1 MCWRE
6 GGVYDISDF
15 WVPDWISQ
23 KHESAITLN
32 CCSCGDQW
40 RLFIPTFSLPGSCAI
55 VLTDY
60 LPLYFLV
67 LNLAFFFFKSWSK
80 DGNIYFSSLA
90 WQWSV
95 CQSISW
101 PQTIFFFLFM
111 SSDVKS
117 QMFSCETKLEREKGF
132 VLPKAFKDKPMKI
145 IHVHLKEEQIRLLI
159 RFEKAESRGRTG
171 LKHWRPCSFEAK
183 RQWLCFIRNCYYGSN
198 HLMGSSILKH
208 LVAFGVRV
216 VSFLSWWTAALWRL
230 IRVAAYQRSLLR
242 LSCVLCCDWM
252 LMKHFV
258 LPHRVFT
265 CPSDTRLPIR
275 RRISGPPLSF
285 GRRSAQPSF
294 WGRSDTKPKWFVALQ
309 HAVGC
314 SCEEFQLNISVHAFQ
329 THCAQKKN
337 PCCKTRTR
345 LSSGAPILSCMS
357 NNQIG
362 VLPNYFPE
370 ISCLYFLINYVMIFF
385 KVQFLLNGRVCR
397 VGSLLLNACICL
409 L

>member
-1 MCWRE
+1 MTMICLS
-6 GGVYDISDF
+6 IN
-15 WVPDWISQ
+15 Q
-23 KHESAITLN
+23 
-32 CCSCGDQW
+32 
-40 RLFIPTFSLPGSCAI
+40 
-55 VLTDY
+55 LTAND
-60 LPLYFLV
+60 L
-67 LNLAFFFFKSWSK
+67 
-80 DGNIYFSSLA
+80 
-90 WQWSV
+90 
-95 CQSISW
+95 
-101 PQTIFFFLFM
+101 FFLFM

-132 VLPKAFKDKPMKI
+132 VLPKAFKDRPMKI

-216 VSFLSWWTAALWRL
+216 VSLLSWWTAALWRL

-309 HAVGC
+309 HTVGC

-329 THCAQKKN
+329 THCAQKK
-337 PCCKTRTR
+337 T
-345 LSSGAPILSCMS
+345 
-357 NNQIG
+357 
-362 VLPNYFPE
+362 
-370 ISCLYFLINYVMIFF
+370 
-385 KVQFLLNGRVCR
+385 LL
-397 VGSLLLNACICL
+397 
-409 L
+409 